1 MLSFKHNS
9 NSMKYI
15 AQRHVYVINLK
26 YNSWKTPVDFNGGS
40 KLNLKFKKN
49 PQDSLLNLLLNL
61 WSNSRIV
68 LIVKAHE
75 NWNSKPQKVVY
86 TCIASQIPDYMYNES
101 G

>member
-1 MLSFKHNS
+1 
-9 NSMKYI
+9 MKYI

-40 KLNLKFKKN
+40 KFKIKKN

-75 NWNSKPQKVVY
+75 NWNSKPQQVVY
-86 TCIASQIPDYMYNES
+86 ISSQIHDYMYNES
-101 G
+101 W

>member
-40 KLNLKFKKN
+40 KWNLKLKKN
-49 PQDSLLNLLLNL
+49 PQDSLLNLLLWNL

-75 NWNSKPQKVVY
+75 NWNSKPQQVVY
-86 TCIASQIPDYMYNES
+86 ISSQIHDYMYNES
-101 G
+101 W